1 MLGSY
6 RRSWRMI
13 KMKLMKMM
21 RRKRIKMIITVKMV
35 MTMTRWKTNTWT
47 KTTKIN
53 KIQGTLLKLKTV
65 GKTKLTSI
73 KILISKRKKDWIKTL
88 MMLKIMM
95 RMIHQ
100 TRILMKVYIIKLW
113 TLFREYGKILIKLMA
128 ILNWKDSKV

>member
-1 MLGSY
+1 MLGSCQ
-6 RRSWRMI
+6 RSWRMI
-13 KMKLMKMM
+13 KMKLTKMM
-21 RRKRIKMIITVKMV
+21 RRKRMKMIIKVKMV
-35 MTMTRWKTNTWT
+35 MIMTRWKTNTWT

-53 KIQGTLLKLKTV
+53 KIQGTPLKLKTV
-65 GKTKLTSI
+65 VKTKLTSI

-100 TRILMKVYIIKLW
+100 IKILMKVYIIKLW
-113 TLFREYGKILIKLMA
+113 TLFREYGKILIKPMA